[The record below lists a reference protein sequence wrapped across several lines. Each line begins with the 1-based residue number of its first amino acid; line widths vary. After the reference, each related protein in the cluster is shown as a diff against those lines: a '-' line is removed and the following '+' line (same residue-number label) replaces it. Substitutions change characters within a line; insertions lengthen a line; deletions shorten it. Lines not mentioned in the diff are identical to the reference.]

1 MRISFVEKEATMT
14 TDKNNSCHPGVSAF
28 AKAVADKSAP
38 DFKIAARLRGE
49 TEDVVFTSCS
59 SCFLKNI

>member
-1 MRISFVEKEATMT
+1 MRISFVEKKTTMT

-49 TEDVVFTSCS
+49 KEDVVFTSCS